1 MQCHKQQFGS
11 PTLRIRKGPG
21 IASGALVLGIGGKCY
36 FLPVLRASFILSP
49 GLNSEAPFDMPVVR
63 ESFILSPGANSDAPR
78 EFFVAEL
85 FICVPGAYPEAP
97 LVDPAKLGDE
107 TINIAVAAIN
117 QVFFISGLLFGFDP
131 NVGDTKKFSL
141 LATLLVRPGSFQLSG
156 TAFLLA
162 AQCIPEL

>member
-1 MQCHKQQFGS
+1 MSRLMLRHANCVDQCPSSRAKRKTCARTEFFSVDLNRSFKSGTPRQAVSPGGLCCGRRTRGAAMDCHKQQFGS

-85 FICVPGAYPEAP
+85 FICVPGAYP
-97 LVDPAKLGDE
+97 
-107 TINIAVAAIN
+107 
-117 QVFFISGLLFGFDP
+117 
-131 NVGDTKKFSL
+131 
-141 LATLLVRPGSFQLSG
+141 
-156 TAFLLA
+156 
-162 AQCIPEL
+162 